1 MENASKALIIA
12 GEVLLS
18 IIIISALLL
27 AFNNLSSYQDVKVKS
42 DRATQIV
49 QFNNK
54 YEAYNKDDI
63 RGNTLYSL
71 LNQVVDYNE
80 RKSTEGNEGAEVG
93 YQPMTIKI
101 DLNSEDGK
109 NKSELTAP
117 DKKQR
122 IFKEDYYKVD
132 STNNTFDN
140 LFREIRKL
148 ELKYTTG
155 VLNNLANGLTK
166 IFISDDDFNNYKKNN
181 INKAKQ
187 IIYNFNSAY
196 GSEKLSADDS
206 KIDNSWSEINE
217 KSEIR
222 ENVYTY
228 YEYLQFTR
236 AHFECVNVKYDS
248 ENGRIIEMDFQ
259 FTGKIN

>member
-1 MENASKALIIA
+1 MENASKALIMA

-27 AFNNLSSYQDVKVKS
+27 AFNNLSSYQDVKVKN

-54 YEAYNKDDI
+54 YEVYNNDNVK
-63 RGNTLYSL
+63 GSTLYSL
-71 LNQVVDYNE
+71 LNRVVDYNE

-93 YQPMTIKI
+93 YKPIMISI
-101 DLNSEDGK
+101 NLNSKDGK
-109 NKSELTAP
+109 NRSELTAP

-122 IFKEDYYKVD
+122 IFKNDDYSIA
-132 STNNTFDN
+132 STNNTFN
-140 LFREIRKL
+140 ELFKDIRKL
-148 ELKYTTG
+148 ELKYSTG

-166 IFISDDDFNNYKKNN
+166 IFISDDDFKNYKNNN

-206 KIDNSWSEINE
+206 KIDNSWKEINE

-236 AHFECVNVKYDS
+236 AHFKCVKVEYDS
-248 ENGRIIEMDFQ
+248 ESGRIIEMDFQ